1 MTCPHS
7 VCYYS
12 SHSHD
17 GNKLWF
23 WLVSTSGIRSVRIYH
38 NNLWARYK
46 GAIFSKI
53 FANSIRSGVST
64 AFIQVGET
72 DFYRKD
78 MGGVDRSYH
87 QYPYNLLFSGSYD
100 QIPQYKLIASL
111 SADLI
116 KNPSDLV
123 ILPGYHRLEYWAMLI
138 ICILRRRRRAVFCDS
153 TTFDRAKDPWK
164 EKAKAIFF
172 RQCDGVFC
180 YGIRSKQYVA
190 SYGIDPQKIF
200 DGCQAAALARD
211 YDAVAIQSYYGS
223 NSFSSASSSKF
234 LYVGRLA
241 KQKGLF
247 DLLDAF
253 CRIREHNPEATLD
266 LVGSGLLEEDLRQ
279 RARRLG
285 IESAVAFLGIKTPED
300 IGRLLMSSAA
310 MVLPSHTEPWGLVV
324 NEALSFGCPVVVSD
338 VCGCVP
344 ELVRDGVTGY
354 SFPAG
359 DVDALTNAMMSA
371 AQLSKDRNDVARRCL
386 EVIANFTPERAATQI
401 LRGCVSI
408 LNTPQ

>member
-1 MTCPHS
+1 MRT
-7 VCYYS
+7 S
-12 SHSHD
+12 S
-17 GNKLWF
+17 
-23 WLVSTSGIRSVRIYH
+23 IRSVRIYH

-53 FANSIRSGVST
+53 FANSTRSGVST

-78 MGGVDRSYH
+78 LGGADRSYH
-87 QYPYNLLFSGSYD
+87 QYPYNLLFAGSYD
-100 QIPQYKLIASL
+100 QIPPHKLIASL

-123 ILPGYHRLEYWAMLI
+123 ILPGYHRPEYWVMLI

-153 TTFDRAKDPWK
+153 TAFDREKNPWK

-172 RQCDGVFC
+172 RHCDGFFC
-180 YGIRSKQYVA
+180 YGSRSKQYVA
-190 SYGIDPQKIF
+190 SYGIDPQKIY
-200 DGCQAAALARD
+200 DGCQAAALAHD
-211 YDAVAIQSYYGS
+211 YDAAAIQSYYRS
-223 NSFSSASSSKF
+223 ISFSPASSSKF

-241 KQKGLF
+241 KQKGLL

-253 CRIREHNPEATLD
+253 CRIRKQNPEATLD
-266 LVGSGLLEEDLRQ
+266 LVGSGSLEEELRQ
-279 RARRLG
+279 GTRRLG
-285 IESAVAFLGIKTPED
+285 IESAVAFLGTKTPED

-310 MVLPSHTEPWGLVV
+310 MILPSHTEPWGLVV

-359 DVDALTNAMMSA
+359 DVDALTMAMMNA
-371 AQLSKDRNDVARRCL
+371 ARLSKDRNDVARRCM
-386 EVIANFTPERAATQI
+386 EVIADFTPERAAAQI

>member
-1 MTCPHS
+1 M
-7 VCYYS
+7 
-12 SHSHD
+12 
-17 GNKLWF
+17 
-23 WLVSTSGIRSVRIYH
+23 STSSIPSVRIYH

-53 FANSIRSGVST
+53 FANSSASGVST
-64 AFIQVGET
+64 AFVQVGET
-72 DFYRKD
+72 DLYRKD
-78 MGGVDRSYH
+78 MGGVDHSYH
-87 QYPYNLLFSGSYD
+87 QYPYNLLFVGSYD
-100 QIPQYKLIASL
+100 QIPPYKLIASL

-123 ILPGYHRLEYWAMLI
+123 ILPGYHRLEYWVMLI

-153 TTFDRAKDPWK
+153 TTFDRAKSPWK

-172 RQCDGVFC
+172 RHCDGVFC
-180 YGIRSKQYVA
+180 YGSRSKQYVT
-190 SYGIDPQKIF
+190 SYGIDPQKIYE
-200 DGCQAAALARD
+200 GCQAAALAHD
-211 YDAVAIQSYYGS
+211 YDAAAIQSYYGS

-234 LYVGRLA
+234 IYVGRLA
-241 KQKGLF
+241 KHKGLL

-253 CRIREHNPEATLD
+253 RRIREQNPEATLD
-266 LVGSGLLEEDLRQ
+266 LVGSGSLEEELRQ
-279 RARRLG
+279 KVRRFG
-285 IESAVAFLGIKTPED
+285 IESAVAFLGMKTPED
-300 IGRLLMSSAA
+300 IGRLLVSSAA
-310 MVLPSHTEPWGLVV
+310 MILPSHTEPWGLVV
-324 NEALSFGCPVVVSD
+324 NEALSFGCPVVVSN

-359 DVDALTNAMMSA
+359 DVDALANAMLSA
-371 AQLSKDRNDVARRCL
+371 ARLSKDRREVARRCMD
-386 EVIANFTPERAATQI
+386 VIANFTPERAATQI

>member
-1 MTCPHS
+1 LRFHFEHTTITRAISYGFGM
-7 VCYYS
+7 
-12 SHSHD
+12 
-17 GNKLWF
+17 
-23 WLVSTSGIRSVRIYH
+23 STSGIRSVRIYH

-53 FANSIRSGVST
+53 FANSSRSGVST

-72 DFYRKD
+72 DFDRKD
-78 MGGVDRSYH
+78 LGGADRSYH
-87 QYPYNLLFSGSYD
+87 QYPYSLLFAGSYD
-100 QIPQYKLIASL
+100 QIPPLKLIASL

-123 ILPGYHRLEYWAMLI
+123 ILPGYHRPEYWVMLI

-153 TTFDRAKDPWK
+153 TAFDRAKSPWR

-172 RQCDGVFC
+172 RHCDGFFC
-180 YGIRSKQYVA
+180 YGSRSKQYVA
-190 SYGIDPQKIF
+190 SYGIDPLKIY
-200 DGCQAAALARD
+200 DGCQAAALAHD
-211 YDAVAIQSYYGS
+211 YDAAAIQSYYGS
-223 NSFSSASSSKF
+223 RPISSASSFKF
-234 LYVGRLA
+234 LYVGRLVM
-241 KQKGLF
+241 QKGLF

-253 CRIREHNPEATLD
+253 CRIRQQNPEATLD

-279 RARRLG
+279 RAGRLG

-300 IGRLLMSSAA
+300 IGKLLMSSAA
-310 MVLPSHTEPWGLVV
+310 MILPSHTEPWGLVV
-324 NEALSFGCPVVVSD
+324 NESLSFGCPVVASD

-359 DVDALTNAMMSA
+359 DVDALTNAMMSVA
-371 AQLSKDRNDVARRCL
+371 RLSKDRNGVARRCMD
-386 EVIANFTPERAATQI
+386 VIANFTPEQAATQI